1 MKRETVSAIRCPVCG
16 GQFDLKVEA
25 EEGDQV
31 VTGQLT
37 CKGCGDDFPI
47 VKKIPN
53 LLAMDR
59 LEEHKRREMQG
70 WLDLWKKMGMYERPT
85 IEDSFRLPYV
95 GGTWTDVARMFDMA
109 MEEMHLTGKERILD
123 VGAGQG
129 WASRFFAAKGC
140 EVIATDIVA
149 DEWYGLGRSWAI
161 MDFAD
166 VSFEPMLADGEN
178 MPFPENYFDYV
189 FFQGALH
196 HFTDFE
202 RVLVQVN
209 KILKPGGRVIAAGEP
224 SIAIFSSEA
233 AVQATLEE
241 TEAGIIERRPSPYGY
256 HQALRQAGFQEI
268 HIDTFETYKA
278 TPAQTYS
285 WVVNVRQSLTHVV
298 RPLLRVPVWLWL
310 SGMVLSARPNG
321 RQRCPLYQ
329 RRKPFDSSNKIQIVL
344 AEIIPPHLPPPV
356 YGAGWRRV
364 ITATSANA
372 PPAEFLF
379 FSQFSSRKAMPCQ
392 EQNPFYISI
401 TQYQSFT
408 IFLFV
413 VGASAPRIMHE
424 R

>member
-1 MKRETVSAIRCPVCG
+1 MKRKAISAIRCPVCG
-16 GQFDLKVEA
+16 GQFELKAEL

-31 VTGQLT
+31 VTGQLI
-37 CKGCGDDFPI
+37 CGRCGDAFPI

-53 LLAMDR
+53 LLAMDH

-70 WLDLWKKMGMYERPT
+70 WLDLWGKLGMFERPT
-85 IEDSFRLPYV
+85 LEDSFRLPYV
-95 GGTWTDVARMFDMA
+95 GGTWTDVARMFDLA
-109 MEEMHLTGKERILD
+109 MEEMQLTGKERILD

-161 MDFAD
+161 MEHAE

-196 HFTDFE
+196 HFTDFK
-202 RVLVQVN
+202 RVLVQVR

-256 HQALRQAGFQEI
+256 HQAMRQAGFRNV
-268 HIDTFETYKA
+268 HIDTFETYRA
-278 TPAQTYS
+278 TPLQIYS
-285 WVVNVRQSLTHVV
+285 WVLNVRQALTPVV
-298 RPLLRVPVWLWL
+298 RPLLRPFVWAGL
-310 SGMVLSARPNG
+310 SGMMMLPSKVAGKGALYMNG
-321 RQRCPLYQ
+321 GNLLIQGS
-329 RRKPFDSSNKIQIVL
+329 KPK
-344 AEIIPPHLPPPV
+344 
-356 YGAGWRRV
+356 
-364 ITATSANA
+364 
-372 PPAEFLF
+372 
-379 FSQFSSRKAMPCQ
+379 
-392 EQNPFYISI
+392 
-401 TQYQSFT
+401 
-408 IFLFV
+408 
-413 VGASAPRIMHE
+413 
-424 R
+424 